1 MDEHKSILTRPREI
15 PEAAMQEN
23 RRLLGEIRFRVDG
36 RRYSLRTWAIVNGVS
51 EDTAL
56 RQWLRG
62 VRDPW
67 ELIGRSKD
75 RPLSPAEIAWLRE
88 TWYARRGTPD
98 EWEMACD
105 LIGRP
110 HTMADAVRAA
120 LLEAAG

>member
-15 PEAAMQEN
+15 PEEVVREN
-23 RRLLGEIRFRVDG
+23 RRILSGIRFRVDG
-36 RRYSLRTWAIVNGVS
+36 KRYSLRTWAIVNGVS

-67 ELIGRSKD
+67 ELIGRTKD

-88 TWYARRGTPD
+88 TWYARRGTPG

-120 LLEAAG
+120 LQEAAE

>member
-1 MDEHKSILTRPREI
+1 MDERKSILTRPREI
-15 PEAAMQEN
+15 PEEVVRKN
-23 RRLLGEIRFRVDG
+23 RRILSEIRFRVDG

-67 ELIGRSKD
+67 ELIGRGRE
-75 RPLSPAEIAWLRE
+75 RPLSEEEIKWLRE
-88 TWYARRGTPD
+88 TWPARRGTEG
-98 EWEMACD
+98 EWELACD

-110 HTMADAVRAA
+110 HSMADAVRVA
-120 LLEAAG
+120 LQEAAR

>member
-1 MDEHKSILTRPREI
+1 MTERKSIQTKPREI
-15 PEAAMQEN
+15 PEEVVREN
-23 RRLLGEIRFRVDG
+23 RRIMSGIRFRVDG
-36 RRYSLRTWAIVNGVS
+36 KRYSLRTWAIVNGVS

-67 ELIGRSKD
+67 ELIGQTKD

-88 TWYARRGTPD
+88 TWYARRGTPG

>member
-1 MDEHKSILTRPREI
+1 MDEHKSILTKPREI
-15 PEAAMQEN
+15 PEKVVREN
-23 RRLLGEIRFRVDG
+23 RRILSGIRFRVDG
-36 RRYSLRTWAIVNGVS
+36 KRYSLRTWAIVNGVS

-67 ELIGRSKD
+67 ELIGRTKD

-88 TWYARRGTPD
+88 TWYARRGTPG

-110 HTMADAVRAA
+110 HTMAGAVRAA

>member
-15 PEAAMQEN
+15 PESVVREN
-23 RRLLGEIRFRVDG
+23 RRILAVIRIRVDG
-36 RRYSLRTWAIVNGVS
+36 KRYSLRTWAIINGVS

-67 ELIGRSKD
+67 ELIGRARE
-75 RPLSPAEIAWLRE
+75 RPLSEAEIDWLRE
-88 TWYARRGTPD
+88 TWPARRGTPH
-98 EWEMACD
+98 EWELACD

-110 HTMADAVRAA
+110 HSMADAVRVA
-120 LLEAAG
+120 LLGAAG

>member
-15 PEAAMQEN
+15 PEEVVREN
-23 RRLLGEIRFRVDG
+23 RRILSGIRFRVDG
-36 RRYSLRTWAIVNGVS
+36 KRYSLRTWAIINGVS

-67 ELIGRSKD
+67 ELIGRTKD

-88 TWYARRGTPD
+88 TWYARRGTPG

-110 HTMADAVRAA
+110 HSMADAVRVA
-120 LLEAAG
+120 LQETAR

>member
-15 PEAAMQEN
+15 PESVIQEN

-36 RRYSLRTWAIVNGVS
+36 RRYSLRTWAIINGVS

-62 VRDPW
+62 GRDPW
-67 ELIGRSKD
+67 ELIGRGRE
-75 RPLSPAEIAWLRE
+75 RPLSEEEIKWLRE
-88 TWYARRGTPD
+88 TWPARRGTEG
-98 EWEMACD
+98 EWELACD

-110 HTMADAVRAA
+110 HTMADAVRVA
-120 LLEAAG
+120 LQEAAG

>member
-15 PEAAMQEN
+15 PEEVVREN
-23 RRLLGEIRFRVDG
+23 RRILSGIRFRVDG
-36 RRYSLRTWAIVNGVS
+36 KRYSLRTWAIVNGVS

-67 ELIGRSKD
+67 ELIGRTKD

-88 TWYARRGTPD
+88 TWYARRGTPG

-110 HTMADAVRAA
+110 HTMAGAVKAA